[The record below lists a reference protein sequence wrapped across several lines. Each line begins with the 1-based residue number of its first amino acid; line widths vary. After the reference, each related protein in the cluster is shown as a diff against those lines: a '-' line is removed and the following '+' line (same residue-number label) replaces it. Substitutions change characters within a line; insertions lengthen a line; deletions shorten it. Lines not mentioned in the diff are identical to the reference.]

1 MEPRSITTHFATSN
15 EAAKLRLAQG
25 SKEVTPSS
33 SKEPPSDIAIHSVR
47 EGIMGSKKRCKHH
60 LQGALIVTDQD
71 DDNNKKVG
79 GSGVGHVSTT
89 VHNNKHQVRPPTDHF
104 KRLLEES
111 YPNHA

>member
-60 LQGALIVTDQD
+60 LQGALIVTDRD
-71 DDNNKKVG
+71 DDNNMKVG

-89 VHNNKHQVRPPTDHF
+89 VLRGSSRSPTETTHNPSGTRSGAM
-104 KRLLEES
+104 R
-111 YPNHA
+111 